1 MPQRLQ
7 RRRTKGWRMPP
18 GAVYV
23 GRPTEWGNPFVC
35 STRAESVAAYRKHLA
50 RHPELIDRAVTE
62 YVGTTSCAGARPA
75 NRVTPTCCSRSR
87 TCAS

>member
-1 MPQRLQ
+1 
-7 RRRTKGWRMPP
+7 MPP

-62 YVGTTSCAGARPA
+62 LRGHDLVCWCAPGEPCHADVLLEVA
-75 NRVTPTCCSRSR
+75 NLR
-87 TCAS
+87 